1 MPKARRE
8 RVTFRQLSGVI
19 YLAEIITRKMETY
32 QRVMHDTRRKGSSVH
47 EQQLYCVQ
55 YCNCGASGN
64 SLTHAVGCRMSRD
77 ASRDASQM

>member
-32 QRVMHDTRRKGSSVH
+32 QWVMHDTRRKGLSVH
-47 EQQLYCVQ
+47 DQQLYCTV
-55 YCNCGASGN
+55 YSIVIEVPVAIP
-64 SLTHAVGCRMSRD
+64 
-77 ASRDASQM
+77 